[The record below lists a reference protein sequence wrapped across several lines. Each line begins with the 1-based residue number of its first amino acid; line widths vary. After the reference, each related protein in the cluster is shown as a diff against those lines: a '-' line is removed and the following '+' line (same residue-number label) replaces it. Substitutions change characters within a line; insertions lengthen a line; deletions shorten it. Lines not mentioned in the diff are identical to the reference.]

1 MFRASN
7 STTTLIEGLWRLA
20 TDPTSLLITDS
31 YYGEVVTIGGGGV
44 STKYSVYYWTSGS
57 AWALADA
64 DSSATA
70 QGLLG
75 MAIGTTYS
83 AGMVLRGYV
92 YRSAWNWTPGQV
104 LYLSTTDGDITSTQP
119 SGTSDIVRVVGY
131 AISADIIYFNPSQD
145 WIELV

>member
-1 MFRASN
+1 M
-7 STTTLIEGLWRLA
+7 TI
-20 TDPTSLLITDS
+20 DD
-31 YYGEVVTIGGGGV
+31 YYGELVTFGGSGT
-44 STKYSVYYWTSGS
+44 STKYNVYYWTSGS

-75 MAIGTTYS
+75 MAIGVQFNS
-83 AGMVLRGYV
+83 GMMLRGYA